1 MHTQVARAAEP
12 SPAVSPDGYFGPYG
26 GAFVPE
32 TLRPSL
38 IELDACFRRFMRDNE
53 FLAEYNRLLETFVGR
68 PTGLHHAANLSKTL
82 GCEVYLKREDLA
94 HTGAHKINNALGQAL
109 LAKRMGKQR
118 IVAETGAGQHG
129 VAVAAASAL
138 VGLECVIYMG
148 STDMA
153 RQAANVRRMKLFGAE
168 VRRVDRSCMTLKSA
182 INEAIREWLGSSGT
196 THYLLGSV
204 VGPHPFPTI
213 VRSFQ
218 SVIGKETRDQ
228 LARLGR
234 KPDVMIACVG
244 GGSNSIGFFA
254 PFIEMPD
261 IRLVGVEAGGSGSQV
276 GEHSIRLAPGAED
289 ARVGVM
295 QGCKSVV
302 IQSLEGQ
309 ILGTHSVAPGLD
321 YVMVGPEH
329 AALRDA
335 GRVEYIGVGDE
346 EALAALRRLAREEG
360 ILCALES
367 AHAVA
372 GAIALADSFPRGG
385 TLVINISGRG
395 DKDLDTI
402 FEGEAL

>member
-1 MHTQVARAAEP
+1 MQTQQARAEGGAATPME
-12 SPAVSPDGYFGPYG
+12 GYFGAYG

-38 IELDACFRRFMRDNE
+38 IELESWFQRLSRDNA
-53 FLAEYNRLLETFVGR
+53 FLAEYRTLLETFVGR
-68 PTGLHHAANLSKTL
+68 PTGLHHAANLSRAL

-109 LAKRMGKQR
+109 LAKRMGKRR

-129 VAVAAASAL
+129 VAVAAACAM
-138 VGLECVIYMG
+138 VDLECVIYMG

-153 RQAANVRRMKLFGAE
+153 RQAANVRRMELFGAD
-168 VRRVDRSCMTLKSA
+168 VRAVDRSCKTLKSA

-218 SVIGKETRDQ
+218 SVIGEETKEQ
-228 LARLGR
+228 LSRIGR
-234 KPDVMIACVG
+234 KPDAMIACVG

-254 PFIEMPD
+254 PFLDSPEV
-261 IRLVGVEAGGSGSQV
+261 RLIGVEAGGAGTGA
-276 GEHSIRLAPGAED
+276 GEHSIRLGPEAQD
-289 ARVGVM
+289 VRVGVM
-295 QGCKSVV
+295 QGCKSLV
-302 IQSLEGQ
+302 IQSPEGQ

-321 YVMVGPEH
+321 YVMIGPEH
-329 AALRDA
+329 AALRDS
-335 GRVEYIGVGDE
+335 GRVEYIGATDM
-346 EALAALRRLAREEG
+346 EALSALRRLARQEG

-372 GAIALADSFPRGG
+372 GAIALAESFPPNG
-385 TLVINISGRG
+385 TVVVNISGRG

-402 FEGEAL
+402 FESETA

>member
-1 MHTQVARAAEP
+1 MQTQQAQAEGGAGP
-12 SPAVSPDGYFGPYG
+12 STADGYFGDYG

-38 IELDACFRRFMRDNE
+38 IELESWFRRLSADE
-53 FLAEYNRLLETFVGR
+53 SFLAGYRRLLETFVGR
-68 PTGLHHAANLSKTL
+68 PTGLHHAANLSKAL
-82 GCEVYLKREDLA
+82 GFELYLKREDLA

-129 VAVAAASAL
+129 VAVAAACAM
-138 VGLECVIYMG
+138 VGLDCVIYMG
-148 STDMA
+148 SIDMA
-153 RQAANVRRMKLFGAE
+153 RQAANVRRMALFGAE
-168 VRRVDRSCMTLKSA
+168 IRAADRSCKTLKSA

-213 VRSFQ
+213 VRFFQ
-218 SVIGKETRDQ
+218 SVIGEETRDQ
-228 LARLGR
+228 LERIGR
-234 KPDVMIACVG
+234 RPDVMIACVG

-254 PFIEMPD
+254 PFLEVPGV
-261 IRLVGVEAGGSGSQV
+261 RLIGVEAGGRGAGV
-276 GEHSIRLAPGAED
+276 GEHSIRLAQGAQD
-289 ARVGVM
+289 VRIGVM
-295 QGCKSVV
+295 QGCKSLV
-302 IQSLEGQ
+302 IQSTEGQ

-321 YVMVGPEH
+321 YVMIGPEH
-329 AALRDA
+329 AALRDS
-335 GRVEYIGVGDE
+335 GRVDYVAASDE

-372 GAIALADSFPRGG
+372 GAIALAESFPPGG
-385 TLVINISGRG
+385 TVVVNISGRG

-402 FEGEAL
+402 FESEPE